1 MRYYKATQTKLKNLI
16 CFDISPEINLD
27 RDYLDHQNLIEGSTY
42 KNFWHP
48 NFFVHFSNIFLT
60 NKITEIQKVF
70 PVRMEIDGGVTASP
84 IVGDKKFVF
93 NQYFQCDSL
102 YSAMINQFIGA
113 IKGNNN
119 YIRCNQCRKWTLKIK
134 VRKEKR
140 LYCSDACRAKA
151 NRNRKTLDTYISLQ
165 VFKNYNS
172 LADYVDAFLNQTL
185 GKPGDPKNFFRK
197 ETDNE
202 NLIEFLERMVW
213 DIILNFDALTNEQ
226 TIANHLG
233 VEREF
238 LGDLSFLRNKPFYS
252 EIYLSN
258 PYLDWDYNLSKEV
271 R

>member
-1 MRYYKATQTKLKNLI
+1 MK
-16 CFDISPEINLD
+16 
-27 RDYLDHQNLIEGSTY
+27 
-42 KNFWHP
+42 
-48 NFFVHFSNIFLT
+48 
-60 NKITEIQKVF
+60 
-70 PVRMEIDGGVTASP
+70 
-84 IVGDKKFVF
+84 
-93 NQYFQCDSL
+93 
-102 YSAMINQFIGA
+102 
-113 IKGNNN
+113 
-119 YIRCNQCRKWTLKIK
+119 
-134 VRKEKR
+134 
-140 LYCSDACRAKA
+140 
-151 NRNRKTLDTYISLQ
+151 